1 MLNLF
6 KGMKNAKKSRVLLM
20 SNEKNDKIK
29 NQLKNIILEG
39 QDKAA

>member
-29 NQLKNIILEG
+29 NQLKNIILES

>member
-39 QDKAA
+39 QAKAA